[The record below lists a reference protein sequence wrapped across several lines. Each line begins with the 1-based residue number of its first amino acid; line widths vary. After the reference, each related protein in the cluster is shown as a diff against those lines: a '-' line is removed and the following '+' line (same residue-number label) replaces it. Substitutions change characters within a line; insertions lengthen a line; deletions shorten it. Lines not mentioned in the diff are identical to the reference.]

1 VISIKFTSLIAAAT
15 IAIAG
20 VAIAVTEAG
29 GKTIGASAA
38 KLSPVV
44 IHETF
49 TPLPC
54 SGKPSHRTTLQQE
67 GCAEQQ
73 ILRTDAKLNAL
84 AKAIFPL
91 LADDAARRRFN
102 TAQRAWLAYRRADC
116 ASVSDE
122 FEGGSESPVLAAQ
135 CDAARNGVRLKD
147 LRAFDD
153 ALSHQG

>member
-1 VISIKFTSLIAAAT
+1 VISKFAYLIAAAT

-20 VAIAVTEAG
+20 VAIAVTQAG
-29 GKTIGASAA
+29 GKTIAASAA

-49 TPLPC
+49 MPLPC

-73 ILRTDAKLNAL
+73 ILRTDSQLNAL
-84 AKAIFPL
+84 AETIFPL

-102 TAQRAWLAYRRADC
+102 TATRAWLAYRRADC

-122 FEGGSESPVLAAQ
+122 FEGGSESPVIAAH
-135 CDAARNGVRLKD
+135 CDAARNAVRLKD
-147 LRAFDD
+147 LKAFRS

>member
-1 VISIKFTSLIAAAT
+1 VISTKFVSLIAAAT

-20 VAIAVTEAG
+20 VAIAVTQAG
-29 GKTIGASAA
+29 GKTIAASAA

-54 SGKPSHRTTLQQE
+54 SGKPARRTTLQQE

-73 ILRTDAKLNAL
+73 ILRTDSQLNAL
-84 AKAIFPL
+84 AKATFPL

-102 TAQRAWLAYRRADC
+102 TAQRAWLSYRRADC

-122 FEGGSESPVLAAQ
+122 FEGGSEAPVLAAQ
-135 CDAARNGVRLKD
+135 CDAARNAVRLKD
-147 LRAFDD
+147 LRAFHN
-153 ALSHQG
+153 ALGQQG